1 MHVLPVHIL
10 GAVLLRNFLPGPLLG
25 KGAVPAGTSALYLS
39 LKLLDDRAIFNLFA
53 IVTFIGS
60 LKLIRLQT

>member
-1 MHVLPVHIL
+1 MHMLPVHIL
-10 GAVLLRNFLPGPLLG
+10 GANNKRNFFQGPLLG
-25 KGAVPAGTSALYLS
+25 KGAVPAGTGALYLS
-39 LKLLDDRAIFNLFA
+39 LKLLDDRAFFNLFA